1 MSWLEQKRLSLKK
14 NTFPEYTLLLI
25 LKALDMIH
33 TGGIEENGESSYLSD
48 FIFSFIFVF
57 FFLSDNQNYSL
68 PTQLVCSSK
77 NALLHAKQLLTL

>member
-1 MSWLEQKRLSLKK
+1 MSWLEQKRLSLEK

-25 LKALDMIH
+25 LKALDTIH
-33 TGGIEENGESSYLSD
+33 TGSIEENGESSYLSD
-48 FIFSFIFVF
+48 FTFSFIFVF